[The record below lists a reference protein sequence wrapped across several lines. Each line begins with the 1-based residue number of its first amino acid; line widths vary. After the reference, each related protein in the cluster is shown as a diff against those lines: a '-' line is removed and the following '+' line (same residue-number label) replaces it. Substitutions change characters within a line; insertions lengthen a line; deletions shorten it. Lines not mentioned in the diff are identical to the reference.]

1 MIHKITRLFVN
12 ILTVDDKHYLLN
24 TDNLTE
30 PIHMQLSKKQKNFS
44 RIFFAFL
51 KSILNFK
58 HLPKKMNFIASV
70 FPETWF
76 PKTWLDKWL
85 KSRVSEDT

>member
-44 RIFFAFL
+44 GIFFAFL
-51 KSILNFK
+51 KSILNFQ
-58 HLPKKMNFIASV
+58 HLPKKKLTLIADV
-70 FPETWF
+70 FLEIPVR
-76 PKTWLDKWL
+76 KNMD
-85 KSRVSEDT
+85 R

>member
-1 MIHKITRLFVN
+1 MIRKITRLFVN

-58 HLPKKMNFIASV
+58 HLQKKKLTLIADVFLEIPVPKNM
-70 FPETWF
+70 
-76 PKTWLDKWL
+76 D
-85 KSRVSEDT
+85 R

>member
-51 KSILNFK
+51 KSILNVK
-58 HLPKKMNFIASV
+58 HLPKKKLTLIADV
-70 FPETWF
+70 FLEIPVR
-76 PKTWLDKWL
+76 KNMD
-85 KSRVSEDT
+85 R

>member
-1 MIHKITRLFVN
+1 MIRKITRLFVN

-51 KSILNFK
+51 RSILNFK
-58 HLPKKMNFIASV
+58 HLPKKKIDPHSYV
-70 FPETWF
+70 FLEIPV
-76 PKTWLDKWL
+76 PKNMD
-85 KSRVSEDT
+85 R